1 MRKNTGEEGTVHGK
15 SWKSVEGSLKLQLNT
30 DLCTIGL
37 KHHMVTERMYRKQ
50 KEEQF
55 LELAQGWGWFRFPPV
70 QVGRAC
76 SAWHVAKTL
85 GKDATLVQ
93 DQRLPG
99 TLLTELK
106 HKL

>member
-1 MRKNTGEEGTVHGK
+1 MRKNTGGEGTVHGK
-15 SWKSVEGSLKLQLNT
+15 SWKSVEGSLKLRLNT
-30 DLCTIGL
+30 DLCTTGL
-37 KHHMVTERMYRKQ
+37 KHHMVRERMYRKQ
-50 KEEQF
+50 KEEEF
-55 LELAQGWGWFRFPPV
+55 LELAQGWGRFRFPAA

-93 DQRLPG
+93 DQRLPR